1 MLVPYE
7 GTVDK
12 DYPSRL
18 AERVRALAA
27 APSRLS
33 LGAQGVAI
41 ARQHFDYDMLAGRLE
56 TVLTT
61 VARRSAAAVSGSV
74 TT

>member
-12 DYPSRL
+12 AYPSRL
-18 AERVRALAA
+18 ADRVRALAA
-27 APSRLS
+27 APSAPVAR
-33 LGAQGVAI
+33 AAAVAI
-41 ARQHFDYDMLAGRLE
+41 ARQHFDYDVLAARLD